1 MQYMNIK
8 NSEAEKTTLSPKV
21 RGKSA
26 QPHAKALA
34 ASNTMNRKE
43 AEVAQSPFLVS
54 NLVLL

>member
-1 MQYMNIK
+1 MNIK

-21 RGKSA
+21 RRGKSA

-34 ASNTMNRKE
+34 ASNTMLRKE

>member
-1 MQYMNIK
+1 MNIK
-8 NSEAEKTTLSPKV
+8 NSEAEKTTLLPKV

-34 ASNTMNRKE
+34 ASNTMLRKE